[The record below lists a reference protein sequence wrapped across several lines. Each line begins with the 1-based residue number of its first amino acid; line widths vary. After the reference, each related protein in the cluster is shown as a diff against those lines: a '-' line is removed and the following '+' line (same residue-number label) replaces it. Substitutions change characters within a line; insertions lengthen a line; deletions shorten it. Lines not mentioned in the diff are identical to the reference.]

1 VAAIRQGKILMKKI
15 ISGNE
20 AIALGFGDSGGV
32 FASGYP
38 GTPSTETLE
47 EVARL
52 GEVYCEWAPNEK
64 VALESVIGASIAGGR
79 ALSTMKHVGVN
90 VAADALLTLTYTGVN
105 AGLIL
110 MVADD
115 PGMHSSQNEQ
125 DSRNYAKFAKVP
137 MLDPADSQEAYDM
150 VRAGFEISEQFDT
163 PLMLRTTTRISHA
176 KGLVVPQ
183 QKISPQIGEWVK
195 DVPKYVMLPNFG
207 KLKHIEVEA
216 RLLKLQEFAEATPLN
231 RIEMRDAELGIIT
244 SGVAYQHVR
253 EACPDA
259 SILKLGMIHPLPER
273 KIREFAASVKRLM
286 IVEEMDAIFEE
297 QIRAMG
303 IDVEIGKNKLPLCG
317 EINADI
323 LRAALGE
330 TAAVTPNP
338 VAGLPQRPPVFCPS
352 CAHRGLFTILSKLK
366 VFVSGDIGCYTLGA
380 LPPMSAMHSVIDMGA
395 SISAAHGMA
404 KVNAIAGREEKPVA
418 VIGDS
423 TFFHSGMTGLMSMA
437 YNGGNALV
445 IIMDNRTTGMTGGQE
460 NPGTGKTLQGLPA
473 RQVEMVPL
481 VKALGIDN
489 VVELNAYDL
498 KETEAAIRK
507 GLETP
512 GPYVLIDRNPCILR
526 YKIRKPAM
534 TVDHDKCT
542 GCRACLKVACMAL
555 GLTATGEKQKVRV
568 DPNVCNGCGVCKQMC
583 KFDAMHELEGENN
596 ANL

>member
-1 VAAIRQGKILMKKI
+1 MKVLL
-15 ISGNE
+15 SGNE
-20 AIALGFGDSGGV
+20 AIARGAYEAGV
-32 FASGYP
+32 TVATAYP
-38 GTPSTETLE
+38 GTPSTEILE
-47 EVARL
+47 NIVTYKDIYA
-52 GEVYCEWAPNEK
+52 EWSPNEK
-64 VALESVIGASIAGGR
+64 VALEVGTGAAIAGR
-79 ALSTMKHVGVN
+79 RVLVAMKHVGVN

-110 MVADD
+110 MVSDD

-137 MLDPADSQEAYDM
+137 MLDPSDSQEAYEM

-176 KGLVVPQ
+176 KGVVVQ
-183 QKISPQIGEWVK
+183 QGKIAPQIGEWVK

-216 RLLKLQEFAEATPLN
+216 RLLKLQEFAETTPLN
-231 RIEMRDAELGIIT
+231 RIEMRDTEFGIIT
-244 SGVAYQHVR
+244 SGVSYQHVR
-253 EACPDA
+253 ESCPNA
-259 SILKLGMIHPLPER
+259 SILKLGMVHPLPAQ
-273 KIREFAASVKRLM
+273 KILEFAKSVKHLV

-303 IDVEIGKNKLPLCG
+303 INVKIGKNKLPLCG
-317 EINADI
+317 EINADLI
-323 LRAALGE
+323 SAALGG
-330 TAAVTPNP
+330 AVTEATSP

-404 KVNAIAGREEKPVA
+404 KVNAIAGRDDKPVA

-460 NPGTGKTLQGLPA
+460 NPGTGETLQGIPA

-498 KETEAAIRK
+498 KETEAAIKK

-512 GPYVLIDRNPCILR
+512 GPYVLIDKNPCILR
-526 YKIRKPAM
+526 YKIRKSAM
-534 TVDHDKCT
+534 NVDQDKCT

-568 DPNVCNGCGVCKQMC
+568 DPNVCNGCGICKQTC
-583 KFDAMHELEGENN
+583 KFDAMHTLEGENN

>member
-1 VAAIRQGKILMKKI
+1 MKKI

-52 GEVYCEWAPNEK
+52 GDVYCEWAPNEK

-79 ALSTMKHVGVN
+79 SIATMKHVGVN

-150 VRAGFEISEQFDT
+150 VRDGFEISEQFDT

-176 KGLVVPQ
+176 KGVVIPR
-183 QKISPQIGEWVK
+183 QKITPQVGEWVK
-195 DVPKYVMLPNFG
+195 DVPKYVMLPSFG
-207 KLKHIEVEA
+207 KLKHVEVEA
-216 RLLKLQEFAEATPLN
+216 RLLKLQEFAETTPLN
-231 RIEMRDAELGIIT
+231 RVEMRDPGLGIIT

-253 EACPDA
+253 EACPEA
-259 SILKLGMIHPLPER
+259 SILKLGMIHPLPAS

-303 IDVEIGKNKLPLCG
+303 IEVEIGKNKLPLCG

-323 LRAALGE
+323 IRAALGLSKVE
-330 TAAVTPNP
+330 IASP

-366 VFVSGDIGCYTLGA
+366 LFVSGDIGCYTLGA
-380 LPPMSAMHSVIDMGA
+380 LPPMNAMHSVIDMGA

-404 KVNAIAGREEKPVA
+404 KVNAIAGRDEKPVA

-460 NPGTGKTLQGLPA
+460 NPGTSKTLQGLPA

-489 VVELNAYDL
+489 VVELNTYDL
-498 KETEAAIRK
+498 KATEAAIKK
-507 GLETP
+507 GLATP

-534 TVDHDKCT
+534 IVDQNNCT

-555 GLTATGEKQKVRV
+555 GLTASGEKETVRV

-583 KFDAMHELEGENN
+583 KFDAMHELEGVNN

>member
-1 VAAIRQGKILMKKI
+1 MKKI

-52 GEVYCEWAPNEK
+52 GNVYCEWAPNEK
-64 VALESVIGASIAGGR
+64 VALESVIGGSIAGGR
-79 ALSTMKHVGVN
+79 SLSTMKHVGVN

-110 MVADD
+110 MVSDD

-137 MLDPADSQEAYDM
+137 MLDPSDSQEAYDM
-150 VRAGFEISEQFDT
+150 VRTGFEISEEFDT

-176 KGLVVPQ
+176 KGTVVPGE
-183 QKISPQIGEWVK
+183 KIAPQIGEWVK

-216 RLLKLQEFAEATPLN
+216 RLLKLQEFAETTPLN
-231 RIEMRDAELGIIT
+231 RIEMGDTELGIIT

-253 EACPDA
+253 EACPNA
-259 SILKLGMIHPLPER
+259 SVLKLGMSHPLPER
-273 KIREFAASVKRLM
+273 KIREFAGSVKRLM

-303 IDVEIGKNKLPLCG
+303 IEVEIGKNKLPLCG

-323 LRAALGE
+323 IRAALGE
-330 TAAVTPNP
+330 TKAETASP
-338 VAGLPQRPPVFCPS
+338 VEGLPQRPPVFCPS

-380 LPPMSAMHSVIDMGA
+380 LPPMGAMHSVIDMGA

-404 KVNAIAGREEKPVA
+404 KVNTIAGRDEKPVA

-423 TFFHSGMTGLMSMA
+423 TFFHSGITGLLSMA
-437 YNGGNALV
+437 YNAGNALV

-460 NPGTGKTLQGLPA
+460 NPGTGVTLQGVPS
-473 RQVEMVPL
+473 RQVEIAPL

-489 VVELNAYDL
+489 VAELNAYDL
-498 KETEAAIRK
+498 KETEAAIKK

-512 GPYVLIDRNPCILR
+512 GPYVLIDKNPCILR
-526 YKIRKPAM
+526 YKIRKPAI
-534 TVDHDKCT
+534 TVEPDKCT

-555 GLTATGEKQKVRV
+555 GLTASGEKQKVRV
-568 DPNVCNGCGVCKQMC
+568 DPNVCNGCGVCAQMC
-583 KFDAMHELEGENN
+583 KFDAMHVIEGENN